1 MKKVDFKS
9 EESLTAGLAGQ
20 DALVCVIGTMAT
32 GEQMTLV
39 DAAVAAKV
47 KRFIPSEYG
56 LNTRT
61 VGASTK
67 LGRMLSTKIKTV
79 DYLIAKTEQFDWFS
93 WTGLG
98 NNLFF
103 DWVSNPRVLSLF
115 ACLLSSHNDRQSMK
129 AGLLGI
135 DLAAK
140 KATIVDS
147 GNETFSTTNL
157 ALIGQAVTSILKKP
171 EETANKY
178 LGKDFPQSVPLATP
192 LTTRKTLSLWRI
204 RWLTWNTVIS
214 SFTTTQNEIL
224 KVVEEQTGS
233 KFETEHIT
241 AAEAEKSADENLS
254 SGHAYNA
261 FWDYVRQYQF
271 ADGAGHAVKEDDSAN
286 VLLGLPKDN
295 LVESL
300 KNVLISI

>member
-1 MKKVDFKS
+1 MTELQKIAVVGGAGNLGKFIVDALLRESFAVTAISRSDSATTFPPEVHVKKVYFKS
-9 EESLTAGLAGQ
+9 QESLTAALAGQ

-32 GEQMTLV
+32 GEQLTLV

-61 VGASTK
+61 IGASTK
-67 LGRMLSTKIKTV
+67 LGRILSTKIKTV

-103 DWVSNPRVLSLF
+103 DW
-115 ACLLSSHNDRQSMK
+115 SMK

-147 GNETFSTTNL
+147 GNEAFSTTNL

-178 LGKDFPQSVPLATP
+178 L
-192 LTTRKTLSLWRI
+192 
-204 RWLTWNTVIS
+204 VIS

-233 KFETEHIT
+233 KFEIKNIT
-241 AAEAEKSADENLS
+241 AAEAEKSADDNLS
-254 SGHAYNA
+254 SGQAYNA

-271 ADGAGHAVKEDDSAN
+271 ADGAGHALKEDDSAN
-286 VLLGLPKDN
+286 ALLGLQKGN
-295 LVESL
+295 LVESM
-300 KNVLISI
+300 KNVLTGM